1 MTNTIKVV
9 ICDDHFFYRQG
20 IRNWLEKKSDIDI
33 IGESED
39 GLKLIK
45 SLSHINPD
53 VILLDINMPVMD
65 GHATLKAIRETYPDI
80 KVIMLTMNDSPYLR
94 TEMFKLGANAYLT
107 KNDDAELI
115 YQAITSCMD
124 NGFFFRDTDTLA
136 LVNTVKDIS
145 HGTFVAGDT
154 PINKIEKKE
163 NKINYL
169 KIVSIS
175 FGLIVIG
182 FLIIYWT
189 SIVKNNLSVL
199 NNFNYGT

>member
-1 MTNTIKVV
+1 MTNTIKVA

-20 IRNWLEKKSDIDI
+20 IRNWLENKPNIDI
-33 IGESED
+33 VGESED
-39 GLKLIK
+39 GLKLLK
-45 SLSHINPD
+45 SLSHISPD
-53 VILLDINMPVMD
+53 IILLDINMPVMD
-65 GHATLKAIRETYPDI
+65 GHATLKVIRETYPNI

-115 YQAITSCMD
+115 YEAIMSCMS
-124 NGFFFRDTDTLA
+124 NGFFFRDKDTLA
-136 LVNTVKDIS
+136 LVDTVKDIS

-169 KIVSIS
+169 KIVWIS
-175 FGLIVIG
+175 AVLIVLGIL
-182 FLIIYWT
+182 FIYFMGT
-189 SIVKNNLSVL
+189 LNNNLSHL
-199 NNFNYGT
+199 KEFNY